1 MKVISEK
8 ATKTLRG
15 VRGSSYVLTY
25 TEKMIN
31 IVKVVDI
38 TLYVKLI
45 ERTIKY
51 LSMRYISLLIVHVNI
66 GCLKFINEL
75 MVLHTF

>member
-1 MKVISEK
+1 MSEK

-51 LSMRYISLLIVHVNI
+51 LIMRYISLLIVHVNI
-66 GCLKFINEL
+66 ECLKFINKL
-75 MVLHTF
+75 KVSRTF

>member
-1 MKVISEK
+1 MMSEK

-51 LSMRYISLLIVHVNI
+51 LSMRYISLLIVRILNVFKI
-66 GCLKFINEL
+66 KVF
-75 MVLHTF
+75 HTF

>member
-25 TEKMIN
+25 TEKMTN
-31 IVKVVDI
+31 IEKVVDI

>member
-1 MKVISEK
+1 MISEK

-45 ERTIKY
+45 ERTMKY

-66 GCLKFINEL
+66 ECLKFINGL
-75 MVLHTF
+75 TVLHTF

>member
-1 MKVISEK
+1 MISEK

-25 TEKMIN
+25 TEKMTN
-31 IVKVVDI
+31 IEKVVDI